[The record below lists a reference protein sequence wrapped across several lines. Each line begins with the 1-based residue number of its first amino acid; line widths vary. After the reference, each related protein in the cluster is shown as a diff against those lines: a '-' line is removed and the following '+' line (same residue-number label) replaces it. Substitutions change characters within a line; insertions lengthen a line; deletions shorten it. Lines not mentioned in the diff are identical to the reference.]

1 MGGVMPG
8 RIASFFRNLL
18 RKRAIEQAL
27 DDELKS
33 AVELL
38 AQEKMKQ
45 GLSHP
50 EARRQAVIEL
60 GGVEQ
65 VKEEVRAIR
74 SGMFLETFAQD
85 LRYTLRILRKCP
97 NIQLHR
103 RLVYQAAALPT
114 TRPAGDLRDAG
125 QETRMDK
132 RGSYFR
138 SGLFRFSEAKHF
150 V

>member
-1 MGGVMPG
+1 MGGVMPA

-38 AQEKMKQ
+38 TQEMMNQ

-50 EARRQAVIEL
+50 EARRQALIEL

-85 LRYTLRILRKCP
+85 LRYTLRILRKSP
-97 NIQLHR
+97 GITTVAVITLT
-103 RLVYQAAALPT
+103 LV
-114 TRPAGDLRDAG
+114 
-125 QETRMDK
+125 
-132 RGSYFR
+132 RGTY
-138 SGLFRFSEAKHF
+138 
-150 V
+150 

>member
-33 AVELL
+33 AVEPL

-60 GGVEQ
+60 
-65 VKEEVRAIR
+65 
-74 SGMFLETFAQD
+74 
-85 LRYTLRILRKCP
+85 
-97 NIQLHR
+97 
-103 RLVYQAAALPT
+103 AASSKLKKRCEPFVPGCSSRPSPKTYATPSAFCANLPGS
-114 TRPAGDLRDAG
+114 RP
-125 QETRMDK
+125 
-132 RGSYFR
+132 
-138 SGLFRFSEAKHF
+138 
-150 V
+150 

>member
-33 AVELL
+33 AMELL
-38 AQEKMKQ
+38 TQEKMKQ

-50 EARRQAVIEL
+50 GARRQAVIEL

-85 LRYTLRILRKCP
+85 LRYTLRILRKSP
-97 NIQLHR
+97 GF
-103 RLVYQAAALPT
+103 PT
-114 TRPAGDLRDAG
+114 VAVLSLAIGIGAYVAHFSYLRVWSDNL
-125 QETRMDK
+125 Q
-132 RGSYFR
+132 S
-138 SGLFRFSEAKHF
+138 
-150 V
+150 